1 MTISREEIHK
11 ITAALMKQLTQGWKQ
26 EELQG
31 EVKNKILDQRNHATT
46 VEEYMNLLV
55 TNVAYVSEEN
65 RALQQMFETILKD
78 KAIPTSVSLESSMY
92 EAKFRIKENLKQVV
106 PPYVQHFS
114 SFQDPI
120 ERIRNM
126 ELTYGSVLIANRMK
140 THFLLVFA
148 NKENHGTSSLF
159 FAAEPAYAAESLH
172 QVSGVFASMALDGLN
187 LGE

>member
-1 MTISREEIHK
+1 
-11 ITAALMKQLTQGWKQ
+11 MKQLTQGWPQK
-26 EELQG
+26 ELQG
-31 EVKNKILDQRNHATT
+31 EVKNKILDQRNHAKT

-65 RALQQMFETILKD
+65 RALQQMFETILAD

-92 EAKFRIKENLKQVV
+92 EAKFRIKENLQQVV

-114 SFQDPI
+114 TFQDPV

-126 ELTYGSVLIANRMK
+126 ELTYGSVLISNRIK
-140 THFLLVFA
+140 THFLLAFV
-148 NKENHGTSSLF
+148 NKENNETSSVF
-159 FAAEPAYAAESLH
+159 FAAEPAHAAESLH